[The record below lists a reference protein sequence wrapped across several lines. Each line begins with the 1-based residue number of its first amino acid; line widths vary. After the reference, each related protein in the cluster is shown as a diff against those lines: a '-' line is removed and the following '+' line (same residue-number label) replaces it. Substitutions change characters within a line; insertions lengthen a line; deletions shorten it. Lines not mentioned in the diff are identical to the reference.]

1 MNKISTRKSLKKI
14 SSKVDKLLREE
25 FKVIW
30 QFFINNFF
38 AYLLLYAQNVLI
50 NRFMPLEALGQ
61 YSYVQSVL
69 ALLISVCSMEIYSS
83 YLRFVG
89 FYSEKSLIKSVR
101 VILAIASLL
110 FILLSFIR
118 FKEPMYILLFGSM
131 WMSERLYFF
140 RAKTHIRTYGRIKLT
155 HYAIVLMALIALI
168 VTNCLNEKTV
178 LLAIGSSYCIVALF
192 YTFPCKAESSTGSK
206 DELMVVKA
214 SELVKYALPLSFNAI
229 VVWLLG
235 AADQMLINKCLDATT
250 LTYYSVGFRIIT
262 VIRIGTGI
270 IMEYWP
276 RFYFEKMENKQ
287 YELMKILY
295 KIFIFI
301 VMLLCV
307 GTIMFSKYIYIIMGA
322 SSYLDYRW
330 MFCVLALSEM
340 FRQWGAINMTYQS
353 YVKNNIINVVILTVL
368 GVIKLGTNWLCITS
382 YGVVILLKST
392 LICYILYFI
401 LSLYFGYYKEL
412 RCINKAR
419 ENKTSG

>member
-1 MNKISTRKSLKKI
+1 MSKVSMREMLQKKI
-14 SSKVDKLLREE
+14 FSKADKLLKEE

-30 QFFINNFF
+30 RFFINNFF

-50 NRFMPLEALGQ
+50 NRFMPLESLGQ

-69 ALLISVCSMEIYSS
+69 TLLISVCSMEIYSS

-89 FYSEKSLIKSVR
+89 FSNERSLMKSVR
-101 VILAIASLL
+101 AILAIASLL
-110 FILLSFIR
+110 FILLSFIS
-118 FKEPMYILLFGSM
+118 FQEPMYVLFFGSM

-140 RAKTHIRTYGRIKLT
+140 RAKMDIKTYGRIKIIQ
-155 HYAIVLMALIALI
+155 YAISLAALVALIA
-168 VTNCLNEKTV
+168 VKCLNEKTV
-178 LLAIGSSYCIVALF
+178 LLAIGASYCIVAIF
-192 YTFPCKAESSTGSK
+192 YNLCDKAKGLTKSE
-206 DELMVVKA
+206 DELPAVRA

-235 AADQMLINKCLDATT
+235 AADQMLINEYLDAVT

-287 YELMKILY
+287 YQLMKTLY
-295 KIFIFI
+295 KVFIF
-301 VMLLCV
+301 VVALLCV
-307 GTIMFSKYIYIIMGA
+307 GTIVFSKYIYMIMGA
-322 SSYLDYRW
+322 SNYLDYRY
-330 MFCVLALSEM
+330 MFCILALSEM

-353 YVKNNIINVVILTVL
+353 YVKNNIINVVILAVL
-368 GVIKLGTNWLCITS
+368 GVIKLGTNWLCIAD
-382 YGVVILLKST
+382 YGVDILLKST
-392 LICYILYFI
+392 LICYVLYFA

-412 RCINKAR
+412 RCIKGAK
-419 ENKTSG
+419 EI